1 MERGAVRA
9 EDKESRNCQ
18 PGGKSN
24 VEAGWEREKLTSNYT
39 ISLIIHK

>member
-24 VEAGWEREKLTSNYT
+24 VEAGWEKGKAHIELHNFVNYP
-39 ISLIIHK
+39 